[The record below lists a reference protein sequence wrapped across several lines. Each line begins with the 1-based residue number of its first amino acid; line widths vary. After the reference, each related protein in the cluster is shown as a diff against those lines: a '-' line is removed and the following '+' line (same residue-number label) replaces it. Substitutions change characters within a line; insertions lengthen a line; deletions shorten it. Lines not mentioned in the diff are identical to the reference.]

1 MIKVL
6 IVDDHAVVRAGL
18 RALIHDEP
26 ELNLVGEATG
36 GVEAVEMARQ
46 LVPDIVLLDISMP
59 DLDGI
64 QVTRQLRQAESP
76 ARILIL
82 TVHED
87 EGLLR
92 EALKAGASGYIL
104 KKAAES
110 ELISAVHVVM
120 RGDLF
125 VDPAMMRSLL
135 GEGAQVE
142 STLAKVGI
150 EPLTRREVDVL
161 KLIVQGY
168 TNRQIAEELCIST
181 RTVEGHRSNL
191 SDKLGLHTR
200 VELVRYAK
208 EHSLIE

>member
-1 MIKVL
+1 VIKVL